1 MKPASI
7 ILDLLRT
14 YSSRGTAVQKIMAT
28 GSMFGFSENLMRV
41 SLSRLATKGTIE
53 NFQRGLYRLTD
64 STDHLNDF
72 IEEWRLGE
80 AKRRDWNGH
89 WILVEHQGD
98 SWALKANGF
107 IQLEGTLWVRPDNLA
122 RSTEQL
128 QALLVNLGA
137 KQECIV
143 ATGANLTEKRV
154 ENALANFNIETLNQ
168 NYTKASEKLAD
179 SLNRLNTMPVDAAQ
193 RESFH
198 LGGNAI
204 QILALDPLLPD
215 EVMPAIDRHELWKTT
230 LIYDKVGREIWRD
243 RTGEQ
248 LTTLPRAQV
257 NTR

>member
-53 NFQRGLYRLTD
+53 NFKRGFYRLTD

-80 AKRRDWNGH
+80 ARRRDWNGH
-89 WILVEHQGD
+89 WILVEHEGD

-107 IQLEGTLWVRPDNLA
+107 TKIDGNIWVRPDNLA

-128 QALLVNLGA
+128 QVLLENLGA
-137 KQECIV
+137 KPDCIV
-143 ATGANLTEKRV
+143 ATGANLIGKRV
-154 ENALANFNIETLNQ
+154 NNALAHINLEALNQ
-168 NYTKASEKLAD
+168 SYTQATVKLAD

-215 EVMPAIDRHELWKTT
+215 EVMTAIDRHELWKIT
-230 LIYDKVGREIWRD
+230 LTYDKVGREIWRD

>member
-1 MKPASI
+1 MKPTSI

-14 YSSRGTAVQKIMAT
+14 YPSRGTSVQKIMAT

-53 NFQRGLYRLTD
+53 NFQRGFYRLTD

-80 AKRRDWNGH
+80 ARRREWNGH
-89 WILVEHQGD
+89 WILAEHQSD

-107 IQLEGTLWVRPDNLA
+107 IKLDGNIWVRPDNLA

-137 KQECIV
+137 HDDCIV
-143 ATGANLTEKRV
+143 ATGACLIGNRAKEALT
-154 ENALANFNIETLNQ
+154 NFNIAALNHTYIETIG
-168 NYTKASEKLAD
+168 KLTD
-179 SLNRLNTMPVDAAQ
+179 SLARLASIPVDVAQ
-193 RESFH
+193 RECFH
-198 LGGNAI
+198 LGGSAI

-215 EVMPAIDRHELWKTT
+215 EIMPGNNRQALWEIALT
-230 LIYDKVGREIWRD
+230 YDKVGREIWRG

-248 LTTLPRAQV
+248 PAALPIAQV
-257 NTR
+257 NTS